1 MDNDQLKGQEFF
13 ILLSWQDTYK
23 SDYFMGH
30 PNLNL
35 DTSKLPD
42 LLDDK
47 YYHLALSK
55 HIENTK
61 NKISFWFQN
70 ALEKNY
76 LEWQSNIMP
85 YTIEG
90 NYESSMPND
99 INSMLIQQVN

>member
-1 MDNDQLKGQEFF
+1 
-13 ILLSWQDTYK
+13 
-23 SDYFMGH
+23 MGH

-42 LLDDK
+42 LLDDN
-47 YYHLALSK
+47 YYYKALSK
-55 HIENTK
+55 HIEVTQG
-61 NKISFWFQN
+61 KIATWFHN

-76 LEWQSNIMP
+76 IEWQSNVMP

-99 INSMLIQQVN
+99 INTMLIQQVLCSAMDYNYLLTFFSHESLIN